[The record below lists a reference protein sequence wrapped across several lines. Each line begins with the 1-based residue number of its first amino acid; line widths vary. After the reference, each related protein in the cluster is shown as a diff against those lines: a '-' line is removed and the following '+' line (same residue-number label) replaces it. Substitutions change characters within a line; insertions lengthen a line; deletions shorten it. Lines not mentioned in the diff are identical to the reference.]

1 MTLGGGGQS
10 TLTEPGSTAPAS
22 SAGPGL
28 GKNCTRFDAGGGIP
42 LRANGFCYKDAFA
55 EWHCKIQP
63 IDAVKDTL
71 DMPAPKN

>member
-1 MTLGGGGQS
+1 
-10 TLTEPGSTAPAS
+10 
-22 SAGPGL
+22 
-28 GKNCTRFDAGGGIP
+28 
-42 LRANGFCYKDAFA
+42 LRANEFCYKDAFA